1 MMDPSII
8 SEIAEIDNEKI
19 NALKHEA
26 DVAPLKRAR
35 YCLHRSTNDSVQ
47 EMVIAFRRG
56 SYVRPHRHRQKSESF
71 HLMEGRLVVLFFND
85 EGEFIHQI
93 KMEHPGGV
101 LVFRNETSLW
111 HTVILLTEF
120 AVVHEIATGPFV
132 KEESEFA
139 PWSPSPEQGAHVVEF
154 MARMENLCV

>member
-1 MMDPSII
+1 MTVYFHSQEII
-8 SEIAEIDNEKI
+8 AIDVPKI
-19 NALKHEA
+19 NELVKMAA
-26 DVAPLKRAR
+26 TAPLKRAR
-35 YCLHRSTNDSVQ
+35 HCLHRSQGDVVQ
-47 EMVIAFRRG
+47 EMVIAFWKG

-85 EGEFIHQI
+85 GGELIHQI

-101 LVFRNETSLW
+101 LVFRNETALW

-139 PWSPSPEQGAHVVEF
+139 PWSPSPEDGVHVVEF